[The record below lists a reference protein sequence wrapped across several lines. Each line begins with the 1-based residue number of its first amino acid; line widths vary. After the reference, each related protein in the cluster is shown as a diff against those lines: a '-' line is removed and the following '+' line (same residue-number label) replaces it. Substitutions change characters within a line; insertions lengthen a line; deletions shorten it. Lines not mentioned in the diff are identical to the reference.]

1 MIENT
6 LEVGP
11 FTPQEL
17 EHVCDSL
24 KSRQVSFEILK
35 DEETEKAQ
43 MKNDYS
49 NLVKKAEYRLETYLG
64 QIFYLK
70 IRQLD
75 FKTNKILFESY
86 GMATHPSENPQE
98 LEGDLMEVHEEGIE
112 QKRLQRIL
120 AISLLALAASVWLWT
135 VFS

>member
-1 MIENT
+1 MLENT

-24 KSRQVSFEILK
+24 KSLGVGFEILK

-43 MKNDYS
+43 MQNDYS

-70 IRQLD
+70 IKQLD
-75 FKTNKILFESY
+75 FDQNKNLFESY

-98 LEGDLMEVHEEGIE
+98 LEGDLMEVYEENQE
-112 QKRLQRIL
+112 QRRLQRIL
-120 AISLLALAASVWLWT
+120 AVSLLALAGSIWLWT
-135 VFS
+135 LIH